1 MEPRTPIGLRR
12 GRLTGRLGASGGA
25 FRRGRQPSKI
35 ASGDKLLATLKF
47 LMLASDS
54 FWGMELP

>member
-1 MEPRTPIGLRR
+1 MGLRR

-35 ASGDKLLATLKF
+35 ASRDKLLATLKF